1 MTSVLGVV
9 SAAIPLLL
17 SALSGIGDDEH
28 EDEAMRSGI
37 PEYLRGNTFFMYMR
51 GGKLRSA
58 DFTYVNPF
66 AGIVDPV
73 LRSIEQ
79 IRQGNFSEAG
89 AAFALGYLKDQFL
102 DTQILAGAVINAAK
116 NTNHTT
122 GKPIWNKGADEPT
135 EVASKLFGYVF
146 SEAYTPR
153 IWKDAVK
160 MYDAGSPSGVGYAF
174 LEALRPFREHDVDF
188 ENQFQ
193 RYLLDHKKRYANVKS
208 ELGELR
214 KNEVMDDADIR
225 EIIDK
230 NIENRRKMNYELMRV
245 TKGFSSL
252 GVRNDKL
259 ISIMNDMKIGQNRI
273 KLLSHNYMDRPSI
286 KYILE
291 SLLSKDDPEMVNR
304 ADKVYDYTST
314 VNRYLPVQPITE
326 NK

>member
-1 MTSVLGVV
+1 
-9 SAAIPLLL
+9 
-17 SALSGIGDDEH
+17 
-28 EDEAMRSGI
+28 
-37 PEYLRGNTFFMYMR
+37 
-51 GGKLRSA
+51 
-58 DFTYVNPF
+58 
-66 AGIVDPV
+66 
-73 LRSIEQ
+73 
-79 IRQGNFSEAG
+79 
-89 AAFALGYLKDQFL
+89 
-102 DTQILAGAVINAAK
+102 VINAAK

-174 LEALRPFREHDVDF
+174 LEAFRPFRIHDVDF

-214 KNEVMDDADIR
+214 KNEAMDDADIR

-230 NIENRRKMNYELMRV
+230 NIENRRKMNYELMRI
-245 TKGFSSL
+245 TKGYSSL
-252 GVRNDKL
+252 GVGNDKL
-259 ISIMNDMKIGQNRI
+259 IGIMNDMKIGQNRI

-291 SLLSKDDPEMVNR
+291 SLLSKDDPEMGINR
-304 ADKVYDYTST
+304 ADKVYDYMST